1 MNELANFFEELQER
15 YELLKVQN
23 QKFKNKNDV
32 LINKINEISKE
43 KDVLSISH
51 KNVQKDFDNYKI
63 ARKAKFSSVDKNK
76 FSNIKKRIDALSNT
90 LKKNDVDK
98 ATLESMF

>member
-23 QKFKNKNDV
+23 KKFKNKNDV

-43 KDVLSISH
+43 KDFYLFLIKMFKRILTIIRLLAKLNFLVL
-51 KNVQKDFDNYKI
+51 
-63 ARKAKFSSVDKNK
+63 
-76 FSNIKKRIDALSNT
+76 IKKSFLI
-90 LKKNDVDK
+90 LKKELK
-98 ATLESMF
+98 L

>member
-43 KDVLSISH
+43 KDFYL
-51 KNVQKDFDNYKI
+51 FL
-63 ARKAKFSSVDKNK
+63 
-76 FSNIKKRIDALSNT
+76 IKMFKRILTIIRLLAKLNFLVLIKISFLI
-90 LKKNDVDK
+90 LKKE
-98 ATLESMF
+98 LML